1 MGLVDP
7 PRTKR
12 DSAASRK
19 APAPGPGL
27 RIDMRWVFF
36 HYLSSCTGARAP
48 FLRLSFIETAA
59 MLGLADVNTAPWQ
72 DETQMRL
79 ADIERRLEAIE
90 ATAKAVEERAG
101 HIETLVRDMRRLVGP
116 FAVPLP
122 ENRLLV
128 HTIHSTLMIVDANDL
143 IITPQLAIYRRW
155 EPELTDLVWNSC
167 KPDTVF
173 VDVGA
178 NVGYFTILAAASI
191 RNGGKGRVIAIEPNP
206 DCLPLLQRNLVIN
219 WSICPVD
226 VRTVAAGAA
235 PGEVWLAYPADRTA
249 NAHVSTP
256 GQDVEGERR
265 TLVRIEP
272 LDAIVP
278 EDLAVDIL
286 KIDVEGHEISVFR
299 GAERVI
305 SRSPN
310 IKVVMEWSPVQ
321 MREAGVP
328 FDEVRASIARLGLV
342 ARKLPPSGS
351 LDHLT
356 LENSPLIDIDRLGD
370 LAYDNIL
377 LTKQA

>member
-1 MGLVDP
+1 
-7 PRTKR
+7 
-12 DSAASRK
+12 
-19 APAPGPGL
+19 
-27 RIDMRWVFF
+27 
-36 HYLSSCTGARAP
+36 
-48 FLRLSFIETAA
+48 
-59 MLGLADVNTAPWQ
+59 MLGLADVNAAPS
-72 DETQMRL
+72 DELTQTRL
-79 ADIERRLEAIE
+79 SEIERRLEAIE
-90 ATAKAVEERAG
+90 ATAKA
-101 HIETLVRDMRRLVGP
+101 IEASARTTETTVRDMRRLVGP
-116 FAVPLP
+116 FAVSLP

-128 HTIHSTLMIVDANDL
+128 HTIHSTLLIVDANDL

-155 EPELTDLVWNSC
+155 EPELTDLIWNSC

-178 NVGYFTILAAASI
+178 NIGYFTILAAASI

-206 DCLPLLQRNLVIN
+206 DCLPLLQRNLIIN

-226 VRTVAAGAA
+226 VRTVAAGAE
-235 PGEVWLAYPADRTA
+235 PGEVWLAYPPERTA

-256 GQDVEGERR
+256 GQDVDGERR

-272 LDAIVP
+272 LDDIVP
-278 EDLAVDIL
+278 ADLAVDIL

-310 IKVVMEWSPVQ
+310 IKIVMEWSPVQ

-328 FDEVRASIARLGLV
+328 FDEVRSSLQRLGLV

-351 LDHLT
+351 FDHLT
-356 LENSPLIDIDRLGD
+356 PENSPLIDIDRLSD

-377 LTKQA
+377 LTR